1 MLRQEA
7 ERLQVQLVDGL
18 QPMGASEGARGT
30 GPQELMP
37 TGGPTELH
45 SSELDYL
52 ASPVA
57 PFSGKLV

>member
-7 ERLQVQLVDGL
+7 ERLQEQLVAGL
-18 QPMGASEGARGT
+18 QSVGASEGARGT

-57 PFSGKLV
+57 PFSGNLV

>member
-1 MLRQEA
+1 MA
-7 ERLQVQLVDGL
+7 GL
-18 QPMGASEGARGT
+18 QSVGASEGARGT

-57 PFSGKLV
+57 PFSGNLV